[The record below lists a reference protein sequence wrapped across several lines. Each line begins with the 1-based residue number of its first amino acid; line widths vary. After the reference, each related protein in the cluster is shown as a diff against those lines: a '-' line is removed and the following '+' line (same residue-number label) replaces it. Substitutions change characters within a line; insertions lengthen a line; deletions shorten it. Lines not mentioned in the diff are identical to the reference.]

1 MMESMRLEKVSALIQ
16 ESLSEII
23 SREVKDPRVE
33 WATITKVRVSPDLR
47 LARISVSTIQDEQHL
62 QDMIIALNK
71 MRSFLQNKLNK
82 MIRLKFIPVLH
93 FYPDR
98 NIPYAMEMM
107 KKIEKILPELKADNE
122 E

>member
-1 MMESMRLEKVSALIQ
+1 MESMRLEKVSALIQ

-47 LARISVSTIQDEQHL
+47 IARVSVSTIRDEQHL
-62 QDMIIALNK
+62 QEMIIALNR

-93 FYPDR
+93 FYPDK

-107 KKIEKILPELKADNE
+107 KKIEKILPELKVDNE